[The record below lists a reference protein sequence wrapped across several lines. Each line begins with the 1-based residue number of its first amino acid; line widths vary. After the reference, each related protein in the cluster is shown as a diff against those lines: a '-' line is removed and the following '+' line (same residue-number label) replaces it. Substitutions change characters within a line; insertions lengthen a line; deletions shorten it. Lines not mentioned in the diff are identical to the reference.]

1 MECITLKAQYQRCGS
16 SQKECKK
23 AYSTYIHDIISPKQK
38 SNPRKFWSFTK
49 NKRCENG
56 GVVPLRNTDGLTYS
70 YNKMKANILN
80 NQFSSVFNNKEDKST
95 IKEMKTN
102 PYQEMKNITIS
113 ENGIHKLLS
122 HLNIHKASGPDE
134 ISTRLLKSV
143 APDISSILTT
153 FFQTSVDQGTLPSDW
168 KNANVVPIFK
178 KGDSSQASTT
188 DPSL

>member
-1 MECITLKAQYQRCGS
+1 MHRNYLKNFMECITLKAQYQSCGS

-49 NKRCENG
+49 NKRYENG

-70 YNKMKANILN
+70 DNKMKANILN

-102 PYQEMKNITIS
+102 PYPEMKIITIS
-113 ENGIHKLLS
+113 ENGIHY
-122 HLNIHKASGPDE
+122 
-134 ISTRLLKSV
+134 
-143 APDISSILTT
+143 
-153 FFQTSVDQGTLPSDW
+153 
-168 KNANVVPIFK
+168 
-178 KGDSSQASTT
+178 
-188 DPSL
+188 